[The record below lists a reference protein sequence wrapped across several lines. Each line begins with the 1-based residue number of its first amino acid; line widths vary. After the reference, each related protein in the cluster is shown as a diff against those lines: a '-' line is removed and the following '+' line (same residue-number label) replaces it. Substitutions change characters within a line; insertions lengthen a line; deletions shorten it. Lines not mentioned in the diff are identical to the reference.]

1 MKAHQLI
8 QAIGPDLQKSIVSY
22 VQTEHR
28 AAYRLVLDALA
39 QQRKLRTVF
48 IQRKSREDQAVWVS
62 EQLAHKANDSV
73 AEQIIQLWLLKGQ
86 SEMLITFLDAIGV
99 KHDGKGEVENLP
111 EEIEPKKAEA
121 GIAALLAKY
130 PPKQVGLYLT
140 MFQMQKEGGWA
151 GLAAAMEEH
160 PEIKLE
166 AAA

>member
-48 IQRKSREDQAVWVS
+48 IQRKSREEQAVWVS

-73 AEQIIQLWLLKGQ
+73 ADQIIQLWLLKGQ

-111 EEIEPKKAEA
+111 GEIEPKKAKA

-160 PEIKLE
+160 PEIKLV
-166 AAA
+166 AVA